1 MEDSIISA
9 LQKIEEAEFNSFA
22 YIRPKTTW
30 DNIAKIQNPSIK
42 THLQLTEEKMIKKY
56 ETKINE
62 IGDKIKEED
71 EENFKEIVKNAKEV
85 EDSLQF
91 MTENIVL
98 SVGIKIR
105 ALSE

>member
-1 MEDSIISA
+1 
-9 LQKIEEAEFNSFA
+9 
-22 YIRPKTTW
+22 
-30 DNIAKIQNPSIK
+30 
-42 THLQLTEEKMIKKY
+42 MIKKY